1 MGDFDASLDNA
12 VLNLIWLGFNLGEF
26 FLGVRFE
33 MVVELR
39 FAQYLE
45 TGGS

>member
-12 VLNLIWLGFNLGEF
+12 VLNLIWLGFNLGGV

-33 MVVELR
+33 IVVELS
-39 FAQYLE
+39 FAQ
-45 TGGS
+45 